1 MNINSSLVKRL
12 EDWVSSGW
20 SLLSNFDKF
29 AVKLVKQLKS
39 DCGTIDKQIHS
50 YTKNDCINEMPKSG

>member
-1 MNINSSLVKRL
+1 MNCYLVKRL

-29 AVKLVKQLKS
+29 AVKSVKQLKS
-39 DCGTIDKQIHS
+39 YWGGVDRLILS
-50 YTKNDCINEMPKSG
+50 YKKNDCIKEMPKSG